1 MKSRYYLIILIGA
14 LVCTA
19 AAAALLL
26 MSRPRR
32 PRALYK
38 VTFIP
43 SLGGF
48 LMNPHSLNEAGQVVG
63 VAETPTRTQHI
74 FLWDKQ
80 QGFRKLG
87 RYDEPPHAGRL
98 CINNVGQIAGTTS
111 DSNGHR
117 RAFFRDV
124 NEDQR
129 QMLGTFGGHHAVA
142 QDLNDKGQIVGYAE
156 NAALERRAFLW
167 DPNSGMRDIGTLGGD
182 QCVAL
187 RVNEAGQIV
196 GWSLTK
202 KGTLHLFLWDPV
214 EGMTDLGPSGSGP
227 AHCYINNNG
236 FVVRRFGTTAG
247 KTYFATWTK
256 ETGARELDF
265 VGVESAEPC
274 ALNDADRFLIRGKPA
289 HLKLLGRSLRRR
301 QECYLWDPNDGII
314 PLQPRVP
321 IPDLTYLKV
330 TDINNKGCIT
340 AIIRTKDADLLRAV
354 FLEPAGG

>member
-1 MKSRYYLIILIGA
+1 MKNRYYLVILIGV
-14 LVCTA
+14 LVCTGTV
-19 AAAALLL
+19 AALLM
-26 MSRPRR
+26 MSRSRR

-48 LMNPHSLNEAGQVVG
+48 LINPHSLNEAGQVVG
-63 VAETPTRTQHI
+63 VAETPTHTQHI

-80 QGFRKLG
+80 QGFRELG

-98 CINNVGQIAGTTS
+98 CINNVGQIAGTTT
-111 DSNGHR
+111 DPNGYR
-117 RAFFRDV
+117 RGFLWDV
-124 NEDQR
+124 NDDRR
-129 QMLGTFGGHHAVA
+129 QMLGTFGGHHAIA

-156 NAALERRAFLW
+156 DATLQRRAFLW
-167 DPNSGMRDIGTLGGD
+167 DPNSGMRDLGSLGGD
-182 QCVAL
+182 QSVAL
-187 RVNEAGQIV
+187 RLNEAGQVV
-196 GWSLTK
+196 GWCWTK
-202 KGTLHLFLWDPV
+202 ARRTHLFLWDPV
-214 EGMTDLGPSGSGP
+214 EGMIDLGASGNGP
-227 AHCYINNNG
+227 FRCCINNRG

-265 VGVESAEPC
+265 VGVASAEPC
-274 ALNDADRFLIRGKPA
+274 ALNDANRFLIRGRPA
-289 HLKLLGRSLRRR
+289 HLKLLGQSVRRR

-321 IPDLTYLKV
+321 IPDLIYLKV

-340 AIIRTKDADLLRAV
+340 AVIRTKGADLLRAV
-354 FLEPAGG
+354 LLEPTGG